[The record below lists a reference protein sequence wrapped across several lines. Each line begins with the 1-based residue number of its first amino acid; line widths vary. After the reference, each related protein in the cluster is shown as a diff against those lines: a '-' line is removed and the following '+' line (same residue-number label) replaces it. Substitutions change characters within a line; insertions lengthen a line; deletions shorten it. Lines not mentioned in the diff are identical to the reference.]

1 MNGAEYETK
10 EQYQGERERE
20 KGTNDKLEW
29 DKQMSAYVL

>member
-10 EQYQGERERE
+10 EQYQGERE

-29 DKQMSAYVL
+29 DKQMSVYVL